1 MRRFALR
8 TGRAWPGPTGFI
20 VGCGEA
26 MGMGMGIIMGGLIIG
41 ITGGGGAAS
50 WMWK

>member
-26 MGMGMGIIMGGLIIG
+26 MGMGIIMGGLIIG